1 MELKEYKN
9 LNSLELEK
17 YILELLNSGIV
28 KNPKQR
34 AELENV
40 IKELRKQNF
49 LALMK
54 KEFKK

>member
-17 YILELLNSGIV
+17 YAAELLNSGII
-28 KNPKQR
+28 KNEKQR
-34 AELENV
+34 AELENI
-40 IKELRKQNF
+40 IKELKKQNF

-54 KEFKK
+54 KELKK

>member
-1 MELKEYKN
+1 MELKEYNN

-17 YILELLNSGIV
+17 YVSELLNSGIV

-34 AELENV
+34 AELENI
-40 IKELRKQNF
+40 IKELKKQNF

-54 KEFKK
+54 KELKK

>member
-1 MELKEYKN
+1 MELKEYKK

-28 KNPKQR
+28 KNQKQR

-54 KEFKK
+54 KEIKK

>member
-28 KNPKQR
+28 KNP
-34 AELENV
+34 
-40 IKELRKQNF
+40 
-49 LALMK
+49 
-54 KEFKK
+54 

>member
-9 LNSLELEK
+9 LNSFELEK

>member
-17 YILELLNSGIV
+17 YAAELLNSGIV
-28 KNPKQR
+28 KNQKQR
-34 AELENV
+34 AELENI
-40 IKELRKQNF
+40 IKELKKQNF

-54 KEFKK
+54 KELKK

>member
-9 LNSLELEK
+9 LNSFELEK
-17 YILELLNSGIV
+17 YVSELLNSGIV
-28 KNPKQR
+28 KNQKQR
-34 AELENV
+34 AELEII
-40 IKELRKQNF
+40 IKELKKQNF

>member
-9 LNSLELEK
+9 LNSFELEK
-17 YILELLNSGIV
+17 YVSELLNSGIV
-28 KNPKQR
+28 KNQKQR
-34 AELENV
+34 AELENI
-40 IKELRKQNF
+40 IKELKKQNF

>member
-28 KNPKQR
+28 KNQKQR
-34 AELENV
+34 AELENI
-40 IKELRKQNF
+40 IKELKKQNF

>member
-34 AELENV
+34 AELENI

>member
-34 AELENV
+34 AELENI
-40 IKELRKQNF
+40 IKELKKQNF

>member
-9 LNSLELEK
+9 LNSFELEK
-17 YILELLNSGIV
+17 YVLELLNSGIV
-28 KNPKQR
+28 KNQKQR
-34 AELENV
+34 AELENI
-40 IKELRKQNF
+40 IKELKKQNF